1 MPQTLYNITVG
12 VDGPVHAA
20 WLTWLREEQLPELLR
35 TGLLVA
41 ARILQVRS
49 EHCATPTY
57 AIQLVCQDVSQC
69 EQFKRLYAPAF
80 EAAQN
85 ARFPGQVHGI
95 HTQLQLVDEMFATH

>member
-12 VDGPVHAA
+12 VDAPANAA

-35 TGLLVA
+35 TGLLLA
-41 ARILQVRS
+41 ARILKVSS

-57 AIQLVCQDVSQC
+57 AIQLVCESVSQC
-69 EQFKRLYAPAF
+69 EKFKQLYAAGF

-85 ARFPGQVHGI
+85 TRFPGQVHGL
-95 HTQLQLVDEMFATH
+95 HTQLEVVDEIFAAH